1 MKKILCLC
9 LILSFGIFS
18 CKKEV
23 ENPYD
28 SLIYPDSSDTSSYT
42 IEDHSIISLH
52 EKIFSPFC
60 ADAGCHDGAF
70 EPDFRTIESTYNTLV
85 YHPIIKNDINNTYE
99 YRVVPNFPSKSV
111 LYARLLAD
119 DYGGSLFD
127 PNSQVMPLT
136 ADTAS
141 GYDPEQ
147 VHVWHND
154 KETYIQNIKDWID
167 AGALD
172 MLGDTPSLGNFE
184 PEIKGMVAYA
194 DGSSIPLIRNGNSL
208 IQVPLGTQNIKIWYS
223 YDDDVTPVQ
232 NISNN
237 KAKFSTLAYNFDSAN
252 EQSITYTNSP
262 ITELGFKNIMVD
274 FYHHITINVGS
285 YVTDQIL
292 YNRVYIQDEH
302 NAITEIPSNGT
313 DFSRIRRYAFEFN

>member
-23 ENPYD
+23 ENPYED
-28 SLIYPDSSDTSSYT
+28 LIYPDNSGTSSST
-42 IEDHSIISLH
+42 VANHSIIGLH
-52 EKIFSPFC
+52 ERIFFPLC
-60 ADAGCHDGAF
+60 ANSGCHDGAL

-85 YHPIIKNDINNTYE
+85 YHPIIKNNPHYPTDHFT
-99 YRVVPNFPSKSV
+99 YRVLPGDTLKSM
-111 LYARLLAD
+111 LYHRLTVEFGEQGQKNIMPLGGDPDEKLFWNQNKQQFLAD
-119 DYGGSLFD
+119 
-127 PNSQVMPLT
+127 
-136 ADTAS
+136 
-141 GYDPEQ
+141 
-147 VHVWHND
+147 
-154 KETYIQNIKDWID
+154 IRRWID
-167 AGALD
+167 EGALD
-172 MLGDTPSLGNFE
+172 MMGDTPSLGNFE

-194 DGSSIPLIRNGNSL
+194 DGSSISLIRNGNSL
-208 IQVPLGTQNIKIWYS
+208 IQVPFGTQNIKIWYS

-292 YNRVYIQDEH
+292 YNRVYIQDEN
-302 NAITEIPSNGT
+302 NAITEIPSDGT

>member
-23 ENPYD
+23 ENPYED
-28 SLIYPDSSDTSSYT
+28 LIYPDNSGTSSST
-42 IEDHSIISLH
+42 VANHSIIGLH
-52 EKIFSPFC
+52 ERIFFPLC
-60 ADAGCHDGAF
+60 ANSGCHDGAL

-85 YHPIIKNDINNTYE
+85 YHPIIKNNPQYPTDHFT
-99 YRVVPNFPSKSV
+99 YRVLPGDTLKSM
-111 LYARLLAD
+111 LYHRLTVEFGEQGQKNIMPLGGDPDEKLFWNQNKQQFLAD
-119 DYGGSLFD
+119 
-127 PNSQVMPLT
+127 
-136 ADTAS
+136 
-141 GYDPEQ
+141 
-147 VHVWHND
+147 
-154 KETYIQNIKDWID
+154 IRRWID
-167 AGALD
+167 EGALD
-172 MLGDTPSLGNFE
+172 MMGDTPSLGNFE

-194 DGSSIPLIRNGNSL
+194 DGSSISLIRNGNSL
-208 IQVPLGTQNIKIWYS
+208 IQVPFGTQNIKIWYS

-237 KAKFSTLAYNFDSAN
+237 KAKFSTLAYNFDSSN

-262 ITELGFKNIMVD
+262 ITELGFKNSMVD

>member
-23 ENPYD
+23 ENPYED
-28 SLIYPDSSDTSSYT
+28 LIYPDNSGTSSST
-42 IEDHSIISLH
+42 VANHSIIGLH
-52 EKIFSPFC
+52 ERIFFPLC
-60 ADAGCHDGAF
+60 ANSGCHDGAL

-85 YHPIIKNDINNTYE
+85 YHPIIKNNPQYPTDHFT
-99 YRVVPNFPSKSV
+99 YRVLPGDTLKSM
-111 LYARLLAD
+111 LYHRLTVEFGEQGQKNIMPLGGDPDEKLFWNQNKQQFLAD
-119 DYGGSLFD
+119 
-127 PNSQVMPLT
+127 
-136 ADTAS
+136 
-141 GYDPEQ
+141 
-147 VHVWHND
+147 
-154 KETYIQNIKDWID
+154 IRRWID
-167 AGALD
+167 EGALD
-172 MLGDTPSLGNFE
+172 MMGDTPSLGNFE

-194 DGSSIPLIRNGNSL
+194 DGSSISLIRNGNSL
-208 IQVPLGTQNIKIWYS
+208 IQVPFGTQNIKIWYS

-292 YNRVYIQDEH
+292 YNRVYIQDEN
-302 NAITEIPSNGT
+302 NAITEIPSDGT